1 MWRMVPFL
9 GSSWGEK
16 PQLIYEFHAFQRDVD
31 ALVES
36 ADYKTPELDLTGLEY
51 DPLSDEFSFPP
62 TREPDQKGVL
72 GPVIGGIFGLLVVTS
87 LFRTVMTVQ
96 WRKTGRALLTT
107 QLGAAPKPIHDYRR
121 IRSAFNTTPAFQPVA
136 LKNHSHGLSAAN
148 RLGAIQFMNAV
159 CVAVG
164 LTRYS
169 FQMSNNEQNLN
180 VPGERMYYWAKDA
193 SAEPQFDVCHN
204 SHVVTLID
212 VDYYVDMPD
221 HLAYEA
227 KPHLLYTVQPETAGR
242 INGEY
247 SYSFDSAGRLNW
259 KVAGGASYTHSIWN
273 YGIDCFLVTRKF
285 CGLPYKAVMYDVQAR
300 RLTPDKQVVLLAPIR
315 IFYGLS
321 AVIAWFMAPALAR
334 LNPVVG
340 KFAKVV
346 CYGVEGKTVSVAP
359 LNTETSC
366 TIPSNVFDSLLS
378 TRNISP
384 QMKLN
389 AYQTKS
395 MVSHV
400 PKEALDA
407 HKDIIAP
414 FLTEYLNTTVDR
426 NVEPMHIVPTPLMT
440 QVAFDTP
447 DPSDKPVLTA
457 FAKPFGV
464 PPAFVPV
471 KNKASSDQSIIG
483 RVLLPREQVQTILG
497 EFKMTPLKQQCMEEF
512 VRRLIPEPHLAIPYD
527 FQAVAEKQIKPGQKR
542 DLLESG
548 LLGVVGRIVKTF
560 MKAEAYGKPTD
571 PRNISTFNAKTKVE
585 YAHYI
590 YPLMDHM
597 KQFAFYAFGR
607 TPREVAERV
616 AGICFASDIVACPDI
631 HRMDGFVNNF
641 CRQLEK
647 AVGCRFFA
655 PSYVSGFVEAHD
667 LSHGNVGVTTHGLRY
682 EQEDSRGSGEM
693 GTSVWN
699 TILNLFMVFYAKVL
713 SNGRDYDGA
722 WKHIV
727 ELVIAG
733 GDDGLVGNLGDE
745 ILVRAA
751 RDLGFILKCPIYS
764 RDSLDIGVNFLARI
778 YGPHVWSGDPNSM
791 CSLRR
796 QMEKLHLTVSVPISP
811 SQKLFEKALSFSYT
825 DSETPLLGKLC
836 AAVMRALPGYTTTNT
851 IIRWGDDAP
860 KEDQYPN
867 NTDDWMDEVAAMEL
881 PLTNSPDF
889 TAWLDSM
896 PSIDE
901 LLNCPVFYEEG
912 REFTYD
918 EYDPTPGLVIKR
930 TLDVLVPKKKKMR
943 PAGVS
948 PSDRSALSL
957 EDVDLS
963 KVKFMR
969 DLDEDVK
976 KE

>member
-1 MWRMVPFL
+1 MVPL
-9 GSSWGEK
+9 KWGSIYGVK
-16 PQLIYEFHAFQRDVD
+16 PQMVYEFHTFQRDVD

-36 ADYKTPELDLTGLEY
+36 ADYKAPELDLSGLEY
-51 DPLSDEFSFPP
+51 DPLTDEFSFPP
-62 TREPDQKGVL
+62 VPDTDPKGVL
-72 GPVIGGIFGLLVVTS
+72 GSVVGGIFGLLVVTS

-96 WRKTGRALLTT
+96 WRKAGRALLTT
-107 QLGAAPKPIHDYRR
+107 QLGSAPKPIHDYRR
-121 IRSAFNTTPAFQPVA
+121 LRSAFNTTVAFQPAA
-136 LKNHSHGLSAAN
+136 LKNHSHGLSASN
-148 RLGAIQFMNAV
+148 RLGSTQFMNAV

-169 FQMSNNEQNLN
+169 FQMSKNEQNLN

-193 SAEPQFDVCHN
+193 SAEPQFDVADDT
-204 SHVVTLID
+204 HVVSLID
-212 VDYYVDMPD
+212 VDYYVDMPE

-242 INGEY
+242 LNGEY
-247 SYSFDSAGRLNW
+247 SYSFDSTGRLNW
-259 KVAGGASYTHSIWN
+259 KVAGGASYTHKIWN
-273 YGIDCFLVTRKF
+273 YGIDCFLVTRTIF
-285 CGLPYKAVMYDVQAR
+285 GIPYKAVMYDVQAR
-300 RLTPDKQVVLLAPIR
+300 RLSPDKQVVLLAPIR

-321 AVIAWFMAPALAR
+321 AIIAWYMSPTLNR
-334 LNPVVG
+334 LDPVIG
-340 KFAKVV
+340 KFAKVT
-346 CYGVEGKTVSVAP
+346 CYSPEGKTVSVAP

-366 TIPSNVFDSLLS
+366 TIPSYVFDSLLS

-395 MVSHV
+395 MVSHI

-414 FLTEYLNTTVDR
+414 FLTEFLNTTIDR

-440 QVAFDTP
+440 QVAFETP
-447 DPSDKPVLTA
+447 DPTDKPVLNA

-497 EFKMTPLKQQCMEEF
+497 EFKMTPFKQQCLEEF
-512 VRRLIPEPHLAIPYD
+512 VARLIPEPHLAIPYD

-542 DLLESG
+542 DLLEAG
-548 LLGVVGRIVKTF
+548 LLGIVGRIVKTF

-571 PRNISTFNAKTKVE
+571 PRNISTFSSKTKIE

-597 KQFAFYAFGR
+597 KQYPFYAFGR
-607 TPREVAERV
+607 TPRQVADRV
-616 AGICFASDIVACPDI
+616 AGICSVSGIVACPDI

-641 CRQLEK
+641 SRQLEK

-667 LSHGNVGVTTHGLRY
+667 LSHGNVGVTTHGFRY
-682 EQEDSRGSGEM
+682 EQEDTRGSGEM

-699 TILNLFMVFYAKVL
+699 TIINLFMIFYAKAL
-713 SNGRDYDGA
+713 ANNRDYESA
-722 WKHIV
+722 WLFLHAY
-727 ELVIAG
+727 VIAG
-733 GDDGLVGNLGDE
+733 GDDGLIGDMGDE

-751 RDLGFILKCPIYS
+751 RDIGFILKCPIYS
-764 RDSLDIGVNFLARI
+764 RDTADIGVNFLARI
-778 YGPHVWSGDPNSM
+778 YGPEVWLGDPNSM

-796 QMEKLHLTVSVPISP
+796 QLEKLHLTVSVPLSP

-825 DSETPLLGKLC
+825 DSATPLLGKLC
-836 AAVMRALPGYTTTNT
+836 AAVMHALPGFTTTDT
-851 IIRWGDDAP
+851 IKRWGDDAP
-860 KEDQYPN
+860 PEEQYPN
-867 NTDDWMDEVAAMEL
+867 KTAGWMDVVAVEEL
-881 PLTNSPDF
+881 PLTNIPDF
-889 TAWLDSM
+889 SDWLDSL
-896 PSIDE
+896 PPIDD
-901 LLNCPVFYEEG
+901 LLNCPAFYDEG

-918 EYDPTPGLVIKR
+918 EFDPTPGIVIKR
-930 TLDVLVPKKKKMR
+930 TVDVLVPKKKKMR

-948 PSDRSALSL
+948 PPSNSIA
-957 EDVDLS
+957 EIDLS

-969 DLDEDVK
+969 DVDEDV
-976 KE
+976 